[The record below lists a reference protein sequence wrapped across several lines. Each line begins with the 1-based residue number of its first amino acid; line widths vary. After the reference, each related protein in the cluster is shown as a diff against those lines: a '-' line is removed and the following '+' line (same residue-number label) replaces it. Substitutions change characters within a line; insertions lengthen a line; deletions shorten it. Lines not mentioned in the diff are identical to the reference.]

1 MSLTSFFDKTT
12 FKIPNVCFGKI
23 LVFTHK
29 DHKLNPKLFVTMLA
43 KSLTNI
49 FTFAD
54 VSRELP
60 IVRVG
65 SDEQIDSSLFKFF
78 PRKNK
83 I

>member
-1 MSLTSFFDKTT
+1 MNLVSFFNEAT
-12 FKIPNVCFGKI
+12 FKVPDVRFGKI
-23 LVFTHK
+23 LVFTYK

-54 VSRELP
+54 VRRGLP
-60 IVRVG
+60 IVGVG